1 MDIIKNIEINKN
13 NFTNSE
19 LKFYNLIINNPKY
32 IEAHSIVVVAEKCG
46 TSKSAVLRFCQKI
59 GYSGY
64 SEFRYDFIRYL
75 HYNDRTKTNYNI
87 SILSTTVSLL
97 IDSISK
103 LKSIEEAKIKK
114 CLEKIHKSK
123 IIRSIGIM
131 DSSLEAKKFFYE
143 FTKIGKNVF
152 TITDIMELN
161 FASNTII
168 NEDLIIIF
176 SLKGY
181 INNAE
186 DLFMELKEKNVDI
199 ILITCNKNAKFIKYA
214 YETIIIPSE
223 NNSESLEHVLAFTFI
238 NILIEYYKELYI

>member
-1 MDIIKNIEINKN
+1 M
-13 NFTNSE
+13 
-19 LKFYNLIINNPKY
+19 
-32 IEAHSIVVVAEKCG
+32 
-46 TSKSAVLRFCQKI
+46 
-59 GYSGY
+59 
-64 SEFRYDFIRYL
+64 
-75 HYNDRTKTNYNI
+75 HYNDKTKTNYNT
-87 SILSTTVSLL
+87 SILSNTVSLL

-186 DLFMELKEKNVDI
+186 DLFMELKEKNIDI
-199 ILITCNKNAKFIKYA
+199 ILITCNKNAKFMKYA
-214 YETIIIPSE
+214 YETIIIPSD
-223 NNSESLEHVLAFTFI
+223 NNSESLEHVLVFTFI
-238 NILIEYYKELYI
+238 NILLEYYKELYI